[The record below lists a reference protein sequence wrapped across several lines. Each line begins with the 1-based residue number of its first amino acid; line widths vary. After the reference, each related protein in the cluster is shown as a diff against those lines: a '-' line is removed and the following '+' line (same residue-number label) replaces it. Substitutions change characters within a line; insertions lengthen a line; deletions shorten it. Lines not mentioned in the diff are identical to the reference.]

1 MNLRCLLVLA
11 GMGVMLSLSACGSNY
26 KGPKLG
32 EVIGTVTVDGNP
44 IDGAE
49 VTFQPSGAR
58 MSVAS
63 TDADG
68 KYRMRFTMDKYG
80 AAVGAHRVMITTAR
94 TASGGEGVPEVKAR
108 KELLPAKY
116 HSKSELVAEVAPGS
130 NVIDF
135 ALTTK

>member
-1 MNLRCLLVLA
+1 MKQ
-11 GMGVMLSLSACGSNY
+11 SLSNFLMGLGLATCLCACGANY
-26 KGPKLG
+26 KGPPLA
-32 EVIGTVTVDGNP
+32 EVTGTVT
-44 IDGAE
+44 IDGAPIDDAE
-49 VTFQPSGAR
+49 VSFQPKGAR
-58 MSVAS
+58 MSLGN
-63 TDADG
+63 TDSQG

-80 AAVGAHRVMITTAR
+80 AAVGSHRVMITTAR